1 MNENYRI
8 IESGRFKGKK
18 ITFAPTNGVDMF
30 SEISEDFM
38 NQIFDFEPGD
48 YLISDESILSDFTD
62 LDEIGL
68 GDIHKKIQAVYDVDV
83 SDIQSGNLLEIFTRL
98 HHNRYGN
105 PL

>member
-1 MNENYRI
+1 
-8 IESGRFKGKK
+8 
-18 ITFAPTNGVDMF
+18 MF

-68 GDIHKKIQAVYDVDV
+68 GDVHKKI
-83 SDIQSGNLLEIFTRL
+83 
-98 HHNRYGN
+98 
-105 PL
+105 

>member
-1 MNENYRI
+1 MNEDYRI

-38 NQIFDFEPGD
+38 KQIFDFEPAD
-48 YLISDESILSDFTD
+48 YLISDEPILSDFTD
-62 LDEIGL
+62 LEEIGL
-68 GDIHKKIQAVYDVDV
+68 ERVHKKIQYIYDVDV
-83 SDIQSGNLLEIFTRL
+83 SDIKSGNLLEIFTRL
-98 HHNRYGN
+98 HHNRYGK